1 MEINNQ
7 NTKKF
12 YARRNIILMA
22 ICCVIFLAVTL
33 ITLISTPKL
42 WTNNL
47 TGFMILAG
55 LMNLILSICQYFMEY
70 ITIGE
75 DFITYKPALLR
86 TRVIVPFDQI
96 TSIEYQKTKV
106 IINYGHNSSLK
117 ISIYSLVDNARK
129 EILDILHTV
138 LKDK

>member
-22 ICCVIFLAVTL
+22 IPCAILFTIILILIPQDWMNYLPFLILLTILAV
-33 ITLISTPKL
+33 
-42 WTNNL
+42 
-47 TGFMILAG
+47 
-55 LMNLILSICQYFMEY
+55 QYFMKY